1 MMQRLLTILA
11 ATAALGPSYYCAA
24 FSTNN
29 ARPQLK
35 KNHDGSSK
43 LSKLSTNHEASSL
56 LSSPSDTTTEST
68 TTTRMDFLRNMFFAT
83 ATLPI
88 LASSPRPSN
97 AAPPFAIMAE
107 ELGYFPVKDE
117 KSGETVMVPAKAK
130 RSSTD
135 QAVELAKYLQSTKA
149 VMYGAFWCP
158 HCQRQKELFGK
169 EAWKY
174 ITYVECSPKGYKSQ
188 YATCLS
194 NGIDG
199 YPSWKF
205 GNGKSQGGEMEL
217 IDIATTSGFKKK
229 FAFDGS
235 LEEGQVPSLGGGGCK

>member
-1 MMQRLLTILA
+1 MIVILHV
-11 ATAALGPSYYCAA
+11 LC
-24 FSTNN
+24 F
-29 ARPQLK
+29 
-35 KNHDGSSK
+35 
-43 LSKLSTNHEASSL
+43 
-56 LSSPSDTTTEST
+56 
-68 TTTRMDFLRNMFFAT
+68 FFAQN
-83 ATLPI
+83 I
-88 LASSPRPSN
+88 LKI
-97 AAPPFAIMAE
+97 FFITE
-107 ELGYFPVKDE
+107 
-117 KSGETVMVPAKAK
+117 
-130 RSSTD
+130 
-135 QAVELAKYLQSTKA
+135 
-149 VMYGAFWCP
+149 
-158 HCQRQKELFGK
+158 ELFGK

>member
-1 MMQRLLTILA
+1 
-11 ATAALGPSYYCAA
+11 
-24 FSTNN
+24 
-29 ARPQLK
+29 
-35 KNHDGSSK
+35 
-43 LSKLSTNHEASSL
+43 
-56 LSSPSDTTTEST
+56 
-68 TTTRMDFLRNMFFAT
+68 MDFLKSMFFAS

-117 KSGETVMVPAKAK
+117 KSSETVMVPARAK
-130 RSSTD
+130 RTSTD

-235 LEEGQVPSLGGGGCK
+235 LEEGQVPSLGGGGCKINQGKRQKTRVKI

>member
-1 MMQRLLTILA
+1 MMQHLLTILVV
-11 ATAALGPSYYCAA
+11 TAAAGHCVAYNIQNSKPLLRDHHRRSPTLSK
-24 FSTNN
+24 STT
-29 ARPQLK
+29 
-35 KNHDGSSK
+35 NHDEATS
-43 LSKLSTNHEASSL
+43 LS
-56 LSSPSDTTTEST
+56 ST
-68 TTTRMDFLRNMFFAT
+68 TTRTDFLRNMFA
-83 ATLPI
+83 ASAALPI

-130 RSSTD
+130 RESTD

-149 VMYGAFWCP
+149 VMFGAFWCP

-217 IDIATTSGFKKK
+217 NDIAQTSGFSKKIT
-229 FAFDGS
+229 FDGS